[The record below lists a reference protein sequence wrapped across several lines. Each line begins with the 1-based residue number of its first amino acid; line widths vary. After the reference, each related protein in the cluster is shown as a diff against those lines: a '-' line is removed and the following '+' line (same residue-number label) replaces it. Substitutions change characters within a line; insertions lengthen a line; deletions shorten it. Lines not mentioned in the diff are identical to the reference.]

1 MLHWLHMQQ
10 AVTIF
15 QHPQSHASPPKKA
28 RRRLLVRAQNDNLP
42 PFRLTKRDMAI
53 INACYEY
60 RALTSQ
66 HLQRLFFRH
75 GTNQGQL
82 TQCQL
87 RLKLLYH
94 HGYLYRDEQPTKMSD
109 GRRPLVY
116 FLDRKGAAL
125 LAECLEISV
134 TDLDWSSKNNAAGAK
149 HLFIDHL
156 LATNDVRI
164 SLTLAAQQQQA
175 TVERWLDDKTLKSS
189 QMKDQVTL
197 ETTNDKQQQIAII
210 PDGYF
215 HLVAEQREYHYFIE
229 ADMRTMVGV
238 SSKSGRRDWAKKI
251 RSYLVYKDSNK
262 FQERYDA
269 KSFRVLTVTTSEKR
283 LQHLKQVTEEV
294 GGLSMFWFT
303 TFKKMHESNPLSDPI
318 WQIAGRA
325 EEHTLLH
332 QT

>member
-1 MLHWLHMQQ
+1 MQQ

-15 QHPQSHASPPKKA
+15 QHPQRNATPSKKP
-28 RRRLLVRAQNDNLP
+28 RRRLLVRAQDDNLP
-42 PFRLTKRDMAI
+42 SFRLTKRDIAI
-53 INACYEY
+53 VNACYEF

-66 HLQRLFFRH
+66 QLQRLFFKY
-75 GTNQGQL
+75 GTDRGQL

-125 LAECLEISV
+125 LAECLEIPV

-164 SLTLAAQQQQA
+164 SLILAAQQQQA
-175 TVERWLDDKTLKSS
+175 TIERWLDDKTLKSS
-189 QMKDQVTL
+189 QMKDQVTI
-197 ETTNDKQQQIAII
+197 ETTDDKQQQIAII

-215 HLVAEQREYHYFIE
+215 HLQAEQRDYHYFIE

-251 RSYLVYKDSNK
+251 RSYLIYKDSGK
-262 FQERYDA
+262 FQERYEA
-269 KSFRVLTVTTSEKR
+269 KSFRVLTVTTSDKR

-294 GGLSMFWFT
+294 GGLSLFWFT
-303 TFKKMHESNPLSDPI
+303 TFKKLQVSNALSAPI
-318 WQIAGRA
+318 WQVAGRA
-325 EEHTLLH
+325 GEYTLLH
-332 QT
+332 QQ

>member
-1 MLHWLHMQQ
+1 MHQ

-15 QHPQSHASPPKKA
+15 QHPQPHATQPKKN
-28 RRRLLVRAQNDNLP
+28 RRRLLVRAQDDNLP
-42 PFRLTKRDMAI
+42 PFKLTKRDMAI

-60 RALTSQ
+60 RAITSQ
-66 HLQRLFFRH
+66 QLQRLFFRH
-75 GTNQGQL
+75 GTDRGQL

-116 FLDRKGAAL
+116 FLDRKGAVM
-125 LAECLEISV
+125 LAEYLEIPV

-156 LATNDVRI
+156 LATNNVRI
-164 SLTLAAQQQQA
+164 SITLSAQQQQA
-175 TVERWLDDKTLKSS
+175 TIERWLDDKTLKSS
-189 QMKDQVTL
+189 QMKDQVTID
-197 ETTNDKQQQIAII
+197 TTKDKQQQIAII

-215 HLVAEQREYHYFIE
+215 HLRDGQRDYHYFIE
-229 ADMRTMVGV
+229 ADMRTMVGL
-238 SSKSGRRDWAKKI
+238 SGKSDRRDWAKKI
-251 RSYLVYKDSNK
+251 RSYLIYKDSGK
-262 FQERYDA
+262 FQERYEA

-283 LQHLKQVTEEV
+283 LQHIKQVTEEM
-294 GGLSMFWFT
+294 GGMSMFWFT
-303 TFKKMHESNPLSDPI
+303 TFKKLSGGNALSDSI

-325 EEHTLLH
+325 GEHTLLH
-332 QT
+332 Q